1 MKKALLISAIILAAI
16 IAASYFLYR
25 TVFVSS
31 NGGYERGQSLLQI
44 GMIKEAEQSWIE
56 AANANPKD
64 PRPLIALGQLQIRQ
78 QRYAEASETLSRAIK
93 LPDLPP
99 HSYCLLAEAQW
110 KLGDSGNA
118 LIHAEEEAKR
128 DNNCAR
134 AHLIAG
140 QIYERK
146 SQPKEALD
154 HLKQAAA
161 LSPEVQPVQL
171 VYARVLA
178 KTAQYEEAE
187 RILREILS
195 KEPLHS
201 DPYYW
206 LGFTLARNSRVADKS
221 EAERLL
227 KRALVMEPTAPST
240 NFELA
245 RLYFNQRRA
254 QEALPYAE
262 FAAKTRPHDPPSLYT
277 LGQIQRALGRT
288 AEAAATMQRFKL
300 ESDLFA
306 KEKALLRTLAT
317 DRENISV
324 ILELSDVLTKR
335 DRAFAAL
342 PFLYEADRLKPGVP
356 EIQQR
361 IQAIEK
367 LSAQTSKT
375 EGSR

>member
-1 MKKALLISAIILAAI
+1 MKKALLILSIILAAV
-16 IAASYFLYR
+16 IAVTFFLYR
-25 TVFVSS
+25 SLSGSS
-31 NGGYERGQSLLQI
+31 NSGLERGQSLLQL
-44 GMIKEAEQSWIE
+44 GMVKEAEQTWLE

-64 PRPLIALGQLQIRQ
+64 PRPLIALGQLQIQQ
-78 QRYAEASETLSRAIK
+78 QRYGEASETLARAVK

-99 HSYCLLAEAQW
+99 HSYCLLAEAHW
-110 KLGDSGNA
+110 KLGDIGNA
-118 LIHAEEEAKR
+118 LIHAEEETNR

-178 KTAQYEEAE
+178 KTAQYQEAE

-206 LGFTLARNSRVADKS
+206 LGYVLARNSRVADKS

-245 RLYFNQRRA
+245 RLYFNQRRT
-254 QEALPYAE
+254 QEALPFAE
-262 FAAKTRPHDPPSLYT
+262 FAAKARPHDPPSLYM

-288 AEAAATMQRFKL
+288 AEASATMQRFKI

-306 KEKALLRTLAT
+306 REKALLKMLAT
-317 DRENISV
+317 DKENV
-324 ILELSDVLTKR
+324 DVMLELSDVLVKR
-335 DRAFAAL
+335 DRAFAAF
-342 PFLYEADRLKPGVP
+342 PFLYEADRLIPGSP
-356 EIQQR
+356 EVQR
-361 IQAIEK
+361 RIRMVEK
-367 LSAQTSKT
+367 LSAQTS
-375 EGSR
+375 ESEESR